1 MRHLPRTTRVLTTQV
16 NTDTAPA
23 PDGRRVLIVGRFA
36 PARLICDNCD
46 GFESVKVVIGG
57 ELVTVDCTVCTAPAP
72 SAGLDDVLDDIEGQD
87 ERRGFE
93 AEDLLVAGAVA

>member
-16 NTDTAPA
+16 NTDTTPA
-23 PDGRRVLIVGRFA
+23 PKRVLVVGRFTR
-36 PARLICDNCD
+36 PTCDNCD

-72 SAGLDDVLDDIEGQD
+72 SAGLDEVMDDVEKQD
-87 ERRGFE
+87 NGRGYE
-93 AEDLLVAGAVA
+93 AEDLLVTQGRAA